1 MEDYRSVNSAISKQT
16 NVRASEEKTLASRL
30 LRACAMEHRARNTVK
45 IMKNSLANGQRA
57 FERVFFFL
65 FLFLFFS
72 FLNKHEGARDSS
84 SKATQKSFHQP
95 VFVLKLNSGRAP
107 LCPLFSRDDECPVS
121 ILFAVQRARRRWNTT
136 SRRTQSAMSFAN
148 EKQEV
153 LVNRENGGGEEGGEE
168 RKIAEKIFT
177 KRKRMLEWKEKEK
190 EEKEGSVVALILNCL
205 ALSSVAIIV
214 CSLQIR
220 SSHDTFL
227 FLFFFFSFSDKN

>member
-153 LVNRENGGGEEGGEE
+153 LVNRENGGEEGGRGEE

-190 EEKEGSVVALILNCL
+190 EEKEGSVDIKLLGVKLCCDN
-205 ALSSVAIIV
+205 
-214 CSLQIR
+214 SLFFADSFFAR
-220 SSHDTFL
+220 YVS
-227 FLFFFFSFSDKN
+227 FFFFFFFLSPRKIN

>member
-153 LVNRENGGGEEGGEE
+153 LVNRENGGEEGGRGEE

-190 EEKEGSVVALILNCL
+190 EEKEGSVDIKLLGVKLCCDN
-205 ALSSVAIIV
+205 
-214 CSLQIR
+214 SLFFVDSFFAR
-220 SSHDTFL
+220 YVS
-227 FLFFFFSFSDKN
+227 FFFFFLSPTKIN